1 MSTTRSLGAIRS
13 GESVHVRLKLAIPSY
28 RISLSKLQLFLKDKF
43 GPSKKCDI
51 EMSHDSWLIT
61 LPEGEG
67 EIPREEIKKLQ
78 QAEARTDRLE
88 SKRQSSVDSSDGI
101 AS

>member
-1 MSTTRSLGAIRS
+1 MPIQPS
-13 GESVHVRLKLAIPSY
+13 ESKRLIQAIPSY
-28 RISLSKLQLFLKDKF
+28 RLTLSKLQQFLKDKF
-43 GPSKKCDI
+43 GPSKECDI
-51 EMSHDSWLIT
+51 QMRQDSWLII

-78 QAEARTDRLE
+78 RLE